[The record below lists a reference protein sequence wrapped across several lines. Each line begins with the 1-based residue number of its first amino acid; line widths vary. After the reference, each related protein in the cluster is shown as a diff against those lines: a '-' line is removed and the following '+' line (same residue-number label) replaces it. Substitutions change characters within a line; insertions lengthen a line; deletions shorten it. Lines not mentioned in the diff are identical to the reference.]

1 MTSEPTTAF
10 VWIWLT
16 GATEPVVCGRID
28 NDGGRI
34 SFTYAR
40 SFRERPDAVPV
51 YGPELP
57 LQAGPQFA
65 ASGLRLPLCLD
76 DGLPDA
82 WGRRLVNHRLGASTG
97 EFSELTYLLE
107 SGSDRFGALDF
118 QASATV
124 YRARYTDHPSL
135 DDLAPAAR
143 RIEAGEPLNDML
155 EAALLHG
162 TSIGGA
168 RPKALLTD
176 DGRHLIAKFTSSTD
190 PFPVIQGEYLAMEL
204 ARRVGLHVA
213 PVALAR
219 AAGRHALLVERFD
232 RDQAGH
238 RRRAVSA
245 FTMLGLTTFPEGR
258 YATYVDLAHK
268 IRELCIKP
276 DATLRELY
284 ARISFNILCGNT
296 DDHGRNHA
304 CLIDPAGLTLSPAY
318 DICPQARTGRE
329 ARQAMAFTADGGRTA
344 RVADLVAAAAIY
356 HLDATDAQAIVDHQ
370 ATVIRDGWDEEC
382 DAAELTASQRA
393 AFMHR
398 QFLNPG
404 AFD

>member
-1 MTSEPTTAF
+1 M
-10 VWIWLT
+10 
-16 GATEPVVCGRID
+16 
-28 NDGGRI
+28 
-34 SFTYAR
+34 
-40 SFRERPDAVPV
+40 
-51 YGPELP
+51 
-57 LQAGPQFA
+57 
-65 ASGLRLPLCLD
+65 
-76 DGLPDA
+76 
-82 WGRRLVNHRLGASTG
+82 GRRLINHRLGAATG

-118 QASATV
+118 QASATE

-135 DDLAPAAR
+135 DDLATAAQR
-143 RIEAGEPLNDML
+143 VEAGEPLNDML

-190 PFPVIQGEYLAMEL
+190 PFPVIQGEYVAMEL
-204 ARRVGLHVA
+204 ARRAGLHVA
-213 PVALAR
+213 SVALAR
-219 AAGRHALLVERFD
+219 AAGRHALLVKRFD

-245 FTMLGLTTFPEGR
+245 LTTFPEGR
-258 YATYVDLAHK
+258 YATYVDFAHK
-268 IRELCIKP
+268 IRELCANP

-304 CLIDPAGLTLSPAY
+304 YLIDPAGLTLSPAY

-329 ARQAMAFTADGGRTA
+329 AHQAMAFTAGGSRTA
-344 RVADLVAAAAIY
+344 RVADLVAASAIY

-370 ATVIRDGWDEEC
+370 ATVICDGWDEVC
-382 DAAELTASQRA
+382 AAAELTASQRA

-404 AFD
+404 VFD